1 MWLIHTA
8 VWQKPAQYC
17 NAIILQTRINVL
29 KYFKSYVFLK
39 AHWRCSS
46 FTPLLKWENRRF
58 YATSSKAELRKMQE
72 DSDFSKWPGITFP
85 VCYKM
90 LIILSNL
97 NENALKYR
105 AAGGWEQA
113 ILVPHPDLSF
123 SKAGTTLSWSAA
135 NKMSQ
140 PWFCDT
146 PSGDTGDTS
155 FFSVCKKETGG
166 IVQIQ
171 WVLGDGDG

>member
-1 MWLIHTA
+1 MQFIHPSP
-8 VWQKPAQYC
+8 QIGKLRQ
-17 NAIILQTRINVL
+17 
-29 KYFKSYVFLK
+29 
-39 AHWRCSS
+39 
-46 FTPLLKWENRRF
+46 F

-72 DSDFSKWPGITFP
+72 HSDFSKWPGITFP
-85 VCYKM
+85 VCHKM

-105 AAGGWEQA
+105 PAGGWEQA

-123 SKAGTTLSWSAA
+123 SKPGTTLSWSAA

-146 PSGDTGDTS
+146 PSGDMGDTS
-155 FFSVCKKETGG
+155 FFSVWKKDRRDCSDTMTAWGWGWRDNINVGCNKFRKTGRT
-166 IVQIQ
+166 
-171 WVLGDGDG
+171 W